1 MLVKEGGIL
10 VKDLSLSNDE
20 FLPLRDVVFK
30 TLREAIIQGDLKPG
44 ERLMEIKLAQK
55 LGVSRTPVREAIRKL
70 ELEGLVIMVARR
82 GAEVA
87 PITEKS
93 LTDVL
98 EVRTALECLAAELAC
113 EHIEEKEIFEL
124 KRILIMF
131 KDAVNK
137 ENLNEIAK
145 IDVEFHEFIC
155 KTTKNKKLIQMLDNL
170 REHIYRY
177 RLEYIKDIKERKV
190 LLKEHTDIVNAISNR
205 DKERAKSLM
214 KVHIEKQEM
223 YIREGLKK
231 Q

>member
-1 MLVKEGGIL
+1 

-87 PITEKS
+87 PITEKA

-98 EVRTALECLAAELAC
+98 EVRTALECLAVELAC
-113 EHIEEKEIFEL
+113 KHITESEISGLKNTLNTFKEAI
-124 KRILIMF
+124 I
-131 KDAVNK
+131 K
-137 ENLNEIAK
+137 ENFTDIAK
-145 IDVEFHEFIC
+145 IDEDFHELIY
-155 KTTKNKKLIQMLDNL
+155 KATKNQKLIQILNNL
-170 REHIYRY
+170 REHIFRY
-177 RLEYIKDIKERKV
+177 RLEYIKDIKQRSI
-190 LLKEHTDIVNAISNR
+190 LLEEHTGIVNAIMNR
-205 DKERAKSLM
+205 DKDKAVELIRI
-214 KVHIEKQEM
+214 HIERQEY
-223 YIREGLKK
+223 YIRQTLNNN
-231 Q
+231 